1 MKGFYQISLG
11 NEVDFRDMI
20 NAFQNIL
27 VKN

>member
-1 MKGFYQISLG
+1 MKRFYQISLG

-20 NAFQNIL
+20 NVFQNIL